1 MPSLEDGYYNPL
13 CLIRLRKYI
22 HVSFLEYQKIILLQD
37 FLMTVSLWAYEIPIS
52 IVSSDR
58 FKLFILFELF

>member
-1 MPSLEDGYYNPL
+1 MPSLEDRYYGPP
-13 CLIRLRKYI
+13 CFIRLRKYI

-37 FLMTVSLWAYEIPIS
+37 FPMNRLS
-52 IVSSDR
+52 IVSNDR